1 MVEDKIK
8 EEATDTAPKAEIEEK
23 RIKPAVIRRRASK
36 KAPEKKA
43 APEEAVAEKPVE
55 EAAPEKK
62 AAKKASTQKAVEAE
76 AEAAP
81 SAKKKAPAKKAA
93 KDTKPVKDTKPAK
106 KAAAAKASEAP
117 AKVDAPVAEK
127 REVKIFEKK
136 KPFERPSPARP
147 VFKRGKGK
155 KRFQQRDRFRRPQ
168 QAQFSRALKK
178 TEITKPSADKMV
190 VKISESIT
198 VSDLSQRLGVRA
210 GDIIKKLMALEIMVT
225 VNQFLDVETAT
236 LVANEY
242 GYQLEDVGVKE
253 EHLIESTAKGVAP
266 SEGATESRAPVVTVM
281 GHVDHGKT
289 SLLDV
294 IRKSRVASGEAG
306 GITQHIGAYH
316 VETNKGQITFLDTPG
331 HEAFTAMRSRGAG
344 ATDIVILVVAAD
356 DGVMPQTIEAINH
369 AKAASVPIIVAINK
383 VDLPDADPKKIMQ
396 ALTEYELVSEEWGG
410 DTIFVEVSAKA
421 ETNID
426 TLLDMIVLQ
435 ADMLELKADSKA
447 QASGVIVEA
456 RLDKGRGAV
465 STVLI
470 QNGTLRVGD
479 DCVAGEYSGRVKAM
493 FDDCGKRIKEA
504 GPSTPVEILGLT
516 GVPLAGD
523 SFSMVKDEATAK
535 QIVDLRTRKASG
547 AEEGQSAKVSLEDL
561 FEQMSKGEVKGLNV
575 VIKGDVQGSIEA
587 LKDSLAKLSTEKVS
601 VNVMHTA
608 AGGINESDIM
618 LASTSGAIIIGFNV
632 RAEPKA
638 AKLAERESVDI
649 RLYRVIYD
657 VTDDI
662 KKAMEGLLEPI
673 IREETLGRAE
683 VREVFR
689 VSKVGNIGGS
699 YVVDG
704 KITRSA
710 KLRLIRDNVV
720 IYEGDVSSLKRF
732 KDDAKEVATGYECG
746 IGIAGYNDL
755 KEGDIIEAFEL
766 TEEAATL

>member
-1 MVEDKIK
+1 MVEDKLK
-8 EEATDTAPKAEIEEK
+8 EEVVDTAPKANIEEK
-23 RIKPAVIRRRASK
+23 RIKPAVIRRRAAK
-36 KAPEKKA
+36 KP
-43 APEEAVAEKPVE
+43 PEEKVVEPEQIPKEDAKAEPAVADKP
-55 EAAPEKK
+55 
-62 AAKKASTQKAVEAE
+62 
-76 AEAAP
+76 AP
-81 SAKKKAPAKKAA
+81 SKTEEVAAKAPAKKEAKAESAPSTVAA
-93 KDTKPVKDTKPAK
+93 KKKTFTKKSAKKMAPAVVKPSEEPAK
-106 KAAAAKASEAP
+106 KDAP
-117 AKVDAPVAEK
+117 ATIK

-136 KPFERPSPARP
+136 KPFERPSPVRP
-147 VFKRGKGK
+147 VFARRGKG

-168 QAQFSRALKK
+168 QTQFSRALNK
-178 TEITKPSADKMV
+178 TEITKPGASKMV
-190 VKISESIT
+190 VKVSETIT
-198 VSDLSQRLGVRA
+198 VSEFSQKLGVRA
-210 GDIIKKLMALEIMVT
+210 GEIIKKLMALEIMVS
-225 VNQFLDVETAT
+225 VNEFIDFETAA
-236 LVANEY
+236 LIAEEY
-242 GYQLEDVGVKE
+242 GYGVEDVAVKE
-253 EHLIESTAKGVAP
+253 EHLIESTAKGVA
-266 SEGATESRAPVVTVM
+266 EKGDMVSRAPIVTVM

-294 IRKSRVASGEAG
+294 IRKARVASGEAG
-306 GITQHIGAYH
+306 GITQHIGAYR
-316 VETNKGQITFLDTPG
+316 VELKKGDITFLDTPG

-356 DGVMPQTIEAINH
+356 DGVMPQTVEAINH
-369 AKAASVPIIVAINK
+369 AKAAGVPIIVAINK

-410 DTIFVEVSAKA
+410 DTIMVEVSAKA
-421 ETNID
+421 KTNID

-435 ADMLELKADSKA
+435 ADMLELKADPKA

-456 RLDKGRGAV
+456 KLDKGRGAV

-470 QNGTLRVGD
+470 QNGTLKVGD
-479 DCVAGEYSGRVKAM
+479 DCVAGEFSGRVKAM
-493 FDDCGKRIKEA
+493 LDDCGNRIKEA
-504 GPSTPVEILGLT
+504 GPSTPVEILGLS

-523 SFSMVKDEATAK
+523 SFSMVKDEATAR
-535 QIVDLRTRKASG
+535 QIVELRSRKASMDNKG
-547 AEEGQSAKVSLEDL
+547 KNVKVSLEDL
-561 FEQMSKGEVKGLNV
+561 FEHLSKGDVKELNI

-587 LKDSLAKLSTEKVS
+587 LKDSLMKLSTDKVG
-601 VNVMHTA
+601 VNIIHSA
-608 AGGINESDIM
+608 AGGINESDVM

-632 RAEPKA
+632 RSEPKA
-638 AKLAERESVDI
+638 AKLAEREAVDI

-683 VREVFR
+683 VREVFK
-689 VSKVGNIGGS
+689 VSKVGTIAGS

-710 KLRLIRDNVV
+710 KLRLVRDNVV

-755 KEGDIIEAFEL
+755 KEGDVIEAFL
-766 TEEAATL
+766 LKEEAATL